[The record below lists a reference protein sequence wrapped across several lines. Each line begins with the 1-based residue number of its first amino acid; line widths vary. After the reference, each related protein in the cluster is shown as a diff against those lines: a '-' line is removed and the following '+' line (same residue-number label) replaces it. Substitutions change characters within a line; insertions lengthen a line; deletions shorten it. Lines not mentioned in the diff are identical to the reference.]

1 MVLKF
6 DTFYADYNTDWA
18 NRDETKNA
26 EQAYDKDM
34 ATLSVRPEVEK
45 KKSKLVDAMI
55 AQELENM
62 MKLAKQKAKKKKGK
76 KKGKKKKGKKIFI
89 FDHLFSYKI

>member
-1 MVLKF
+1 MKF

-45 KKSKLVDAMI
+45 KKAKLVDAMI

-62 MKLAKQKAKKKKGK
+62 LKLAK
-76 KKGKKKKGKKIFI
+76 
-89 FDHLFSYKI
+89 